1 MDHFTTVESDY
12 KTILFGFEYLVNYK
26 FAGEMYLNTFQYDD
40 GFGVILI
47 LLI

>member
-12 KTILFGFEYLVNYK
+12 KTILFWFEYLVNYK
-26 FAGEMYLNTFQYDD
+26 FAGKMYLNIFQYDD